1 MTRELILIDDI
12 FKAFGPKVVFDGI
25 SLRIEEGDRIGIVG
39 HNGSGKTTLLNLISD
54 QKVDMGDIRF
64 SPGLRIA
71 YLTQIRDL
79 DEDATIE
86 QELGRRGR
94 QFEDLENEIA
104 SIEAQMADP
113 SFYDS
118 DWQPVMDRYSELQ
131 SMMAKSGGMDAA
143 GHAQNIM
150 ESLGLGHHPL
160 DMPLSSLS
168 GGERAKVALARQL
181 VGLDDID
188 VLFLDEP
195 TNHLDIETLE
205 WLEEFLLEFQG
216 ALLIV
221 SHDRYFLDK
230 VANNIVEVADTKIKG
245 FKGNYS
251 KFTQQKELFLQ
262 TLDDRI
268 EKAEKEI
275 KRLKGALQSMKS
287 ANKYDKSISQK
298 RFMMNRAREEVLE
311 AGPDTLARPWRR
323 DS

>member
-1 MTRELILIDDI
+1 
-12 FKAFGPKVVFDGI
+12 
-25 SLRIEEGDRIGIVG
+25 
-39 HNGSGKTTLLNLISD
+39 
-54 QKVDMGDIRF
+54 
-64 SPGLRIA
+64 
-71 YLTQIRDL
+71 
-79 DEDATIE
+79 
-86 QELGRRGR
+86 
-94 QFEDLENEIA
+94 
-104 SIEAQMADP
+104 
-113 SFYDS
+113 
-118 DWQPVMDRYSELQ
+118 
-131 SMMAKSGGMDAA
+131 MMAKSGGMDAA

-181 VGLDDID
+181 VGLGDID

-205 WLEEFLLEFQG
+205 WLEEFLLDFQG

-251 KFTQQKELFLQ
+251 RFMQQKELFLQ

-287 ANKYDKSISQK
+287 ANKYDNQFLRK
-298 RFMMNRAREEVLE
+298 
-311 AGPDTLARPWRR
+311 